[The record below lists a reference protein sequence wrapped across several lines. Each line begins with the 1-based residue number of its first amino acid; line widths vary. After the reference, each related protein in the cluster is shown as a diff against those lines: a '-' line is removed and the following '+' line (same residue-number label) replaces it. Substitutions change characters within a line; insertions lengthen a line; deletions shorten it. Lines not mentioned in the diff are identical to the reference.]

1 MKLKKVRLPSDLN
14 ITFKCD
20 TYMCIYMCMYTQSH
34 MYTHNGILFNLKKEG
49 NPAICDN
56 DSMDEHG
63 EHYDK

>member
-1 MKLKKVRLPSDLN
+1 
-14 ITFKCD
+14 
-20 TYMCIYMCMYTQSH
+20 MCIYMCMYTQSH

-63 EHYDK
+63 EHYDKWN